1 MANPAFKTKV
11 IAVKDSNGL
20 PVQVVADPLT
30 AKDRAQQSAYK
41 TVCQFVLEIEGK
53 SQSIKINHFCQAF
66 EANQIPDEITASL
79 SILRGNKMHL
89 CPNPATV
96 YRWFEKLKKFNNGNP
111 KALTKGYKGRQ
122 RKLYGWEH
130 KAIEL
135 FNLPSK
141 PGYADVAYWL
151 RTDHGFECATKSR
164 VTRYLKTMPETLG
177 QKSPQ
182 RMGKTFYQHNLKP
195 HKMRDN
201 EVLPVGYGYE
211 GDGHTVDAYVAHPST
226 GNLYRPELTV
236 WIDVRSRMITGW
248 YLSDSESAISTLFAI
263 SHALLSHNHVPAVLF
278 LDNGSG
284 FKARMMND
292 EVFGFFTRMSIT
304 PNWALPGNSKG
315 KGLVEGFFKIYRNRL
330 DKKYQTY
337 CGDDMAPEINRR
349 LPEMVKR
356 GLRTLPTFADYKA
369 DIAKFIEDYNDEPK
383 PVLKGKSP
391 REIWEAG
398 LKRVQIH
405 VKADALIQPRVLRT
419 VRKWRLQLHNR
430 TYQAAELAQYNGREM
445 LVEYSLHQDDEVRVL
460 DDEERLVCIAQL
472 VGKVAR
478 LPESRI
484 QEAEQK
490 RLKGQVK
497 RLEAHAHEKRLR
509 SAPVLSHEDSIEALN
524 DTLGFDHPP
533 VLEVDD
539 FNPLDCLDLG
549 DSKDEGDDDLDIN
562 DTFNL

>member
-1 MANPAFKTKV
+1 MTDPAFNTKV
-11 IAVKDSNGL
+11 IAVNDSNGL
-20 PVQVVADPLT
+20 PVQVIADPLS
-30 AKDRAQQSAYK
+30 AKDRMEQAAYK
-41 TVCQFVLEIEGK
+41 TVCQFVLSMEGN
-53 SQSIKINHFCQAF
+53 SQEAKIKQFSDVFA
-66 EANQIPDEITASL
+66 ANQLPSEVFKSL
-79 SILRGNKMHL
+79 SIVRGKKMHI
-89 CPNPATV
+89 CPNRATIH
-96 YRWFEKLKKFNNGNP
+96 RWFKRLEKFKNGDP
-111 KALTKGYKGRQ
+111 KALSKGYKGRQ
-122 RKLYGWEH
+122 RQLYGWEH

-135 FNLPSK
+135 FNQPSK

-151 RTDHGFECATKSR
+151 RTDHGFESATKSR
-164 VTRYLKTMPETLG
+164 VTRYLKSMPETLG
-177 QKSPQ
+177 KKSPD

-211 GDGHTVDAYVAHPST
+211 GDGHTVDVYVAHPAT

-236 WIDVRSRMITGW
+236 WIDVHSRMIVGW

-263 SHALLSHNHVPAVLF
+263 SHALLSQDHVPAVLF

-292 EVFGFFTRMSIT
+292 DVSGFFSRLSIT

-356 GLRTLPTFADYKA
+356 GLRTLPSFADYKA
-369 DIAKFIEDYNDEPK
+369 DIARFIEHYNDEPK
-383 PVLKGKSP
+383 PVLNGKSP
-391 REIWEAG
+391 RQVWEAG
-398 LKRVQIH
+398 LKRVPIH
-405 VKADALIQPRVLRT
+405 IKADALVQPRELRT
-419 VRKWRLQLHNR
+419 VRKWRVQLHKR
-430 TYQAAELAQYNGREM
+430 TYQAAELAHYNGREV
-445 LVEYSLHQDDEVRVL
+445 LVEYSLHQDDEVRIL
-460 DDEERLVCIAQL
+460 DDQERLICIARL

-484 QEAEQK
+484 EEAEQK
-490 RLKGQVK
+490 RLDGQIK

-509 SAPVLSHEDSIEALN
+509 SQPALSHEDSADVLDGLLADEA
-524 DTLGFDHPP
+524 PKA
-533 VLEVDD
+533 LEYDD
-539 FNPLDCLDLG
+539 FDPMDSLYLGGPDNHLELHVVCWLDQ
-549 DSKDEGDDDLDIN
+549 E
-562 DTFNL
+562 